1 MKYVIPL
8 SESEL
13 TTLRNMY
20 ENHPSRRVRMRAF
33 SLILSHEGYTIQEI
47 AGMFDVSRQTVSSW
61 IDSWVKL
68 GLRGLY
74 DDPRDGRPLKLN
86 SEDEELIQSQIGE
99 EPRSVKKIVALL
111 SEERGKQVSERT
123 VKRTLKKAKLR
134 WKRVRK
140 SLKSKRD
147 EQKFQRAK
155 ERIDQ
160 LEVRRRE
167 GEVDLFYYDE
177 AGFCLD
183 PSVPY
188 AWQPTGE
195 YIRLPACT
203 TTRSRIN
210 VLAFMDKDNHLI
222 PVTVKGRVDTNT
234 VSACFDAMS
243 MDLEKKTF
251 VIIDNAPVHKSKAF
265 LANLPRW
272 AKRGLCIKFLPPYS
286 PELNLIEILWRKI
299 KYEWLPFSAYLSFN
313 KLQEAVDQILK
324 NFGEEYSISFS
335 T

>member
-8 SESEL
+8 SETEL
-13 TTLRNMY
+13 ITLRHMY
-20 ENHPSRRVRMRAF
+20 ENHTSRRVRMRAF
-33 SLILSHEGYTIQEI
+33 ALILSHEAYPIQKI
-47 AGMFDVSRQTVSSW
+47 ASMFDVSRQTVASW
-61 IDSWVKL
+61 IDSWEKL

-74 DDPRDGRPLKLN
+74 DGPRDGRPSKLS
-86 SEDEELIQSQIGE
+86 SEDEEFIQKQISD

-111 SEERGKQVSERT
+111 DEDRGKQVSRWT
-123 VKRTLKKAKLR
+123 VKRMLKKTKLG

-147 EQKFQRAK
+147 EEKFQRAK
-155 ERIDQ
+155 KRIDK
-160 LEVRRRE
+160 LENRRCE
-167 GEVDLFYYDE
+167 GEVDLFYFDE

-195 YIRLPACT
+195 YIMLPACT

-210 VLAFMDKDNHLI
+210 VLAFMSKDNQLI
-222 PVTVKGRVDTNT
+222 PFTVKGRVDTNT
-234 VSACFDAMS
+234 VAACFDALS
-243 MDLEKKTF
+243 MGLEKKTF

-265 LANLPRW
+265 LANLPKW
-272 AKRGLCIKFLPPYS
+272 AKRGLCLKFLPSYS

-299 KYEWLPFSAYLSFN
+299 KYEWLPFSAYLSFSR
-313 KLQEAVDQILK
+313 LQEAVDDILK
-324 NFGEEYSISFS
+324 KFGTEYAIHFA